1 MDVVDLIFSHQNK
14 QFMSIGVT
22 YQFNLLLIYIE
33 LEKKLFSPRLDKPLT
48 QRLFFNCTYRKKFK
62 YWDMYV

>member
-48 QRLFFNCTYRKKFK
+48 QRLFFQLYIP
-62 YWDMYV
+62 